1 LHISAKQVYPLH
13 AFIRWLSFHA
23 TRFHT
28 ETLDTASKEV
38 DMKGVGI
45 SIGNIDLI
53 VDSHLRLKAGVRYGF
68 LGRFAL
74 SPMSKVDVFQT

>member
-1 LHISAKQVYPLH
+1 MFAPFFQSLALIHT
-13 AFIRWLSFHA
+13 

-28 ETLDTASKEV
+28 ETLDTVSKEI

-53 VDSHLRLKAGVRYGF
+53 IDSHLRLKAGTRYGF
-68 LGRFAL
+68 LGRYAL
-74 SPMSKVDVFQT
+74 FLHL